1 MPLAITY
8 DDVVDA
14 QSRIAG
20 TVRPVTM
27 IAAEPPDLLYA
38 AEFMQHTGTFKARGA
53 VNFVTAHRQA
63 GTMPDAG
70 IVIASGGNAGL
81 ACAWAATKY
90 RVPATVFVPATVPE
104 FKKTKLIALG
114 ADVRA
119 VGTEYA
125 EAFEA
130 SMDYAA
136 DTGALASH
144 AYDNPLIAAG
154 AGTLL
159 LDMLTADAFD
169 TVVVSVGG
177 GGLFAGIATVAA
189 QRGVRVVA
197 VEPEKCR
204 AFAAGLEAGF
214 PVDVPV
220 DSIAADS
227 LGARRVT
234 PLALTAAAASDT
246 ISVLVDDAA
255 IVEARQDLWDSRRL
269 VVEHAAAAAVAAI
282 RAKRYEP
289 KPGEKVAI
297 ILCGANSDPS
307 DLR

>member
-1 MPLAITY
+1 M
-8 DDVVDA
+8 
-14 QSRIAG
+14 
-20 TVRPVTM
+20 
-27 IAAEPPDLLYA
+27 
-38 AEFMQHTGTFKARGA
+38 
-53 VNFVTAHRQA
+53 
-63 GTMPDAG
+63 
-70 IVIASGGNAGL
+70 
-81 ACAWAATKY
+81 
-90 RVPATVFVPATVPE
+90 
-104 FKKTKLIALG
+104 
-114 ADVRA
+114 
-119 VGTEYA
+119 
-125 EAFEA
+125 
-130 SMDYAA
+130 
-136 DTGALASH
+136 
-144 AYDNPLIAAG
+144 
-154 AGTLL
+154 
-159 LDMLTADAFD
+159 
-169 TVVVSVGG
+169 GG
-177 GGLFAGIATVAA
+177 GRFAGIATVAA

-255 IVEARQDLWDSRRL
+255 IVEARQHLWDSRRL

-307 DLR
+307 DLG